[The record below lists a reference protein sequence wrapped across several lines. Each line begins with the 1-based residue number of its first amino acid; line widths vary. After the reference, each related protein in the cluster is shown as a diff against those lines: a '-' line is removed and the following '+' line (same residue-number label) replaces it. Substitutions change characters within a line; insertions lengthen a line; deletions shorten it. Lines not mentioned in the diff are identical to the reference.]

1 MTLISKVSRCIR
13 KEYSRPDPQFM
24 RQMASPLPFLT
35 PVVAAAAA
43 LLCAH
48 PLLAVELPASVT
60 ASLNQIAPADTAP
73 IREITPFIGAG
84 ENLYLVEVQ
93 VPGSSDTREWYFD
106 AQGVPVGVQV
116 FQKEVPQAM
125 SDFLTPW
132 LLRKTASVSGMVK
145 IFDSGQLLFEVEVK
159 TLRDSKLFGFYADGT
174 SAHTQTELSALPE
187 SLQTSLK
194 ALLQTEG
201 PLESILRLH
210 GTIPALYQIAIKRPD
225 KPLWITVDASGAEV
239 EREEIVAFKSTPDP
253 VQAAVLAKTG
263 SSEGLRILLK
273 RTGKTQEF
281 AVQFFREAKLH
292 TFRLTENGE
301 SLGPQPEPLALP

>member
-1 MTLISKVSRCIR
+1 
-13 KEYSRPDPQFM
+13 M

-43 LLCAH
+43 LLSAY

-60 ASLNQIAPADTAP
+60 ASLTQIAPADTAP
-73 IREITPFIGAG
+73 IREITPFTCAG
-84 ENLYLVEVQ
+84 ESLYLVEVQ

-116 FQKEVPQAM
+116 FQKEVPQAL

-145 IFDSGQLLFEVEVK
+145 IFDSGQALYEAEVK
-159 TLRDSKLFGFYADGT
+159 TLRDSRLFGFYADGT
-174 SAHTQTELSALPE
+174 PAHTQTELSALPE
-187 SLQTSLK
+187 PLQTSLK
-194 ALLQTEG
+194 VLLQTEG

-210 GTIPALYQIAIKRPD
+210 CTIPPLYQLAIERPE
-225 KPLWITVDASGAEV
+225 KPLWITVDSSGAEV
-239 EREEIVAFKSTPDP
+239 EREELVAFKSTPDL
-253 VQAAVLAKTG
+253 VQTAVLVKTG
-263 SSEGLRILLK
+263 SVEGLRILSK

-281 AVQFFREAKLH
+281 TVHFFREAKLH
-292 TFRLTENGE
+292 TLRLAEDGE
-301 SLGPQPEPLALP
+301 PLGPQLQPLALP